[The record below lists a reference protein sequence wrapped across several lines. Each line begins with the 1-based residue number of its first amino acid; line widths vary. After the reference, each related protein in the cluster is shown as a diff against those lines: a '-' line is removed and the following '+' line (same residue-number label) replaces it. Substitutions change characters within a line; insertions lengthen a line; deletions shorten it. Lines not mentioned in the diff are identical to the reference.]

1 MSSALL
7 EPVTFFEALAD
18 LRLPLETDQQ
28 LQSLMDRNNEGQL
41 TPLERRQLES
51 LAELSETISLLRAQ
65 ALLILERQ
73 P

>member
-1 MSSALL
+1 MSSAIL
-7 EPVTFFEALAD
+7 EPVDFFETLAE
-18 LRLPLETDQQ
+18 LRLPPETDQQ
-28 LQSLMDRNNEGQL
+28 LQTLMDRNNEGQL

-65 ALLILERQ
+65 ALLILQRQ